1 MPVTDNLGFL
11 ATAHSL
17 IAANNELAD
26 MLDNLTAMA
35 TAADLTEVPVPT
47 LLPAKIAAM
56 IRANT
61 HITAGLL
68 EENEQ
73 ISDGLHRIVKN
84 LTNTD

>member
-17 IAANNELAD
+17 LAANNELAD
-26 MLDNLTAMA
+26 MLDKLAAMA
-35 TAADLTEVPVPT
+35 TEMGLEEVPIPT
-47 LLPAKIAAM
+47 LLPAKIASL

-61 HITAGLL
+61 QITAGLL

-73 ISDGLHRIVKN
+73 ISDGLHRIVN
-84 LTNTD
+84 DLTNKD